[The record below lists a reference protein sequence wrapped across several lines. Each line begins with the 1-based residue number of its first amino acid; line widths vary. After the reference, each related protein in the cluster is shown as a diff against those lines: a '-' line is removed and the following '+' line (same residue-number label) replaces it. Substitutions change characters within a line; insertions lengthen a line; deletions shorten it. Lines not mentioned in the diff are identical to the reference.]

1 MKIRRFSDEDLM
13 KFADG
18 ELNNKELSMDILSEL
33 LEDTPESKVLSKR
46 LDVFTS
52 TRNALI
58 NSLIDNKSE
67 TKLKTVPLHGADFTK
82 WKRSKK

>member
-1 MKIRRFSDEDLM
+1 MKTKFTDVVLM

-33 LEDTPESKVLSKR
+33 LKDTPESEILAKR

-52 TRNALI
+52 TRNALV
-58 NSLIDNKSE
+58 NALIGD
-67 TKLKTVPLHGADFTK
+67 
-82 WKRSKK
+82 KK

>member
-1 MKIRRFSDEDLM
+1 MKTKCFSDEDLM

-18 ELNNKELSMDILSEL
+18 ELDNKELSMDILSEL
-33 LEDTPESKVLSKR
+33 LKDTPESKVLSKR

-58 NSLIDNKSE
+58 NSVLS
-67 TKLKTVPLHGADFTK
+67 TK
-82 WKRSKK
+82 

>member
-1 MKIRRFSDEDLM
+1 MKTKFTDVVLM

-18 ELNNKELSMDILSEL
+18 ELDNKELSMDILSEL
-33 LEDTPESKVLSKR
+33 LKDTPESKVLSKR

-58 NSLIDNKSE
+58 NSVLS
-67 TKLKTVPLHGADFTK
+67 TK
-82 WKRSKK
+82 